1 MVKKD
6 DYEATVCKET
16 WDVFQKMCDTYK
28 RRKLSVS
35 FFNSTPQ
42 GGGVALMRHALLR
55 LLNLNGV
62 EVHSFI
68 RYVARPKPEVFDI
81 TKRKFHNVLQGV
93 ADPSIHLN
101 EDDKQ
106 VFIDWSD
113 ENASRFWLDD
123 KGPIKNSD
131 VRSDLIKNYPTG
143 PTAETWNF
151 LWKFIKQADLFV
163 AHPIKNFIPDV
174 VPARNVV
181 LLPAATDHLDGL
193 NKPLTPWCS
202 TYYQSVFNRV
212 CVDFGVNEVDWYRPY
227 IVQVARFDPSKG
239 IPDVLEAY
247 RILRNKMGS
256 EFEDIRTPQLVICGH
271 GSVDDPDGTVIFEQT
286 QAIIQSKKFSFI
298 SSDIIAVRLPASDQL
313 LNMIMRGAYVALQ
326 LSHREGFE
334 VKVTEA
340 LEKGIPVIAY
350 EAGGIP
356 LQIKRNE
363 NGFLLPIG
371 DTEGVASKLLELFQN
386 PDLREKMGQAGKT
399 GVTEE
404 YFTVWNAMSWLHMI
418 LELTKDQESTPHK
431 DGGLDD
437 LNILEN
443 TDLGHTRKVSELW
456 REKYNYKQN

>member
-1 MVKKD
+1 M
-6 DYEATVCKET
+6 
-16 WDVFQKMCDTYK
+16 
-28 RRKLSVS
+28 
-35 FFNSTPQ
+35 
-42 GGGVALMRHALLR
+42 
-55 LLNLNGV
+55 
-62 EVHSFI
+62 
-68 RYVARPKPEVFDI
+68 
-81 TKRKFHNVLQGV
+81 
-93 ADPSIHLN
+93 
-101 EDDKQ
+101 
-106 VFIDWSD
+106 
-113 ENASRFWLDD
+113 
-123 KGPIKNSD
+123 
-131 VRSDLIKNYPTG
+131 IKNYPTG

-181 LLPAATDHLDGL
+181 LLPAATDRLDGL
-193 NKPLTPWCS
+193 NKPLTSWCS
-202 TYYQSVFNRV
+202 TYYQSIFNRV

-247 RILRNKMGS
+247 RILRNKMDG
-256 EFEDIRTPQLVICGH
+256 EFEDMRTPQLVICGH

-286 QAIIQSKKFSFI
+286 QAIIQSKKFSLI
-298 SSDIIAVRLPASDQL
+298 ASDIIAVRLPASDQL

-363 NGFLLPIG
+363 NGFLIPIG
-371 DTEGVASKLLELFQN
+371 DTEGVANKLLELFRN
-386 PDLREKMGQAGKT
+386 PDLREKMSQAAKT

-418 LELTKDQESTPHK
+418 LELTKDQETTPHK

-437 LNILEN
+437 LTVLEN